1 MNTKKG
7 KLKLRKG
14 RAAAVAVGTTA
25 VCVLGWL
32 VYRTLNPIIFKSTR
46 PRAELGEKYDPMDNI
61 LFVFWGNKDEVHT
74 SGTVNTL
81 RCGEYEIDY
90 IYHSKT
96 YPVKVTVSDTKGP
109 VLVLKDVTVNFG
121 DEVDAESF
129 VESCT
134 DPSKVSISITNPSA
148 LDTELSK
155 VVVEITAMDEYGN
168 KTVKSAMLT
177 RLPLAKEQTPAQP
190 LPVRTVEAGSEF
202 VPLDLNSVEGFG
214 PYESVECDVSGLD
227 METPGSYT
235 VRYTM
240 KDATGKVSH
249 VIETISVAA
258 PQPAEE

>member
-1 MNTKKG
+1 MNKKKG

-14 RAAAVAVGTTA
+14 RAAAAAAGAAA
-25 VCVLGWL
+25 VCALGWL
-32 VYRTLNPIIFKSTR
+32 VYRMNNPIIFKSAN
-46 PRAELGEKYDPMDNI
+46 PRVELGEKYDPMDNI
-61 LFVFWGNKDEVHT
+61 LFVYWGSKEEVQT
-74 SGTVNTL
+74 AGTVNEL

-90 IYHSKT
+90 LYQSKT
-96 YPVKVTVSDTKGP
+96 FPVKVTVSDTKGP

-155 VVVEITAMDEYGN
+155 VMVEITAMDEYGN

-177 RLPLAKEQTPAQP
+177 RLPSTKEQTSAQP

-202 VPLDLNSVEGFG
+202 VPLDLNAVEGFG
-214 PYESVECDVSGLD
+214 PYESVECDLSGLD
-227 METPGSYT
+227 MNTPGSYT

-249 VIETISVAA
+249 VVETISVAE
-258 PQPAEE
+258 PQPAQE